1 MKMKCVQ
8 CGSHAIARHLRTV
21 DHGDENWK
29 REQTIEAYADP
40 KAWIF
45 KGTKSA
51 ALKANVCTEC
61 GYVMFTISKAAAK
74 EIGKIKKV
82 NVAKKVA
89 KKPPICLNC
98 GIGGHNKPGFLCESI
113 KNVIGLGDMQKQ
125 SNN

>member
-1 MKMKCVQ
+1 LER
-8 CGSHAIARHLRTV
+8 STF
-21 DHGDENWK
+21 DETN
-29 REQTIEAYADP
+29 IESP
-40 KAWIF
+40 IF
-45 KGTKSA
+45 RG
-51 ALKANVCTEC
+51 
-61 GYVMFTISKAAAK
+61 KAAAK

>member
-1 MKMKCVQ
+1 MTVVVAFAGIIQ
-8 CGSHAIARHLRTV
+8 NGQETEARVVSIAQAV
-21 DHGDENWK
+21 AVA
-29 REQTIEAYADP
+29 Q
-40 KAWIF
+40 
-45 KGTKSA
+45 
-51 ALKANVCTEC
+51 VCTEC

>member
-1 MKMKCVQ
+1 MRKEVQ
-8 CGSHAIARHLRTV
+8 RGNVIISHARALITFYTHNHGRHHVHSFALRDYRSRHL
-21 DHGDENWK
+21 
-29 REQTIEAYADP
+29 
-40 KAWIF
+40 
-45 KGTKSA
+45 
-51 ALKANVCTEC
+51 
-61 GYVMFTISKAAAK
+61 SKAAAK

-98 GIGGHNKPGFLCESI
+98 GIGGHNKLGFLCESI